1 MKMDFC
7 LSVYTI
13 EYGFVN
19 MFKSKSLIDGLKT
32 RICEKEY
39 STNLLHK
46 NNIYGDIH
54 FTHKKISYI
63 SYKIHVILIY
73 HKIANFY
80 LDNKT

>member
-1 MKMDFC
+1 MKMYFC

-54 FTHKKISYI
+54 SQKDFI
-63 SYKIHVILIY
+63 YKLQNSRHC
-73 HKIANFY
+73 
-80 LDNKT
+80 D